1 MKRILVFLFLIV
13 AASTSYA
20 QSASAIVGKWLNE
33 EKDGQIEIYENKG
46 KYFGKINWMK
56 EPYEKDGKTLRKDSK
71 NPDASQRGRA
81 LLNTVIL
88 TDFEYSDGKWK
99 GGEIYDPKSGK
110 TYSCEMKLNEGKLEV
125 RGYIGAPMF
134 GRTAYFTGVK

>member
-13 AASTSYA
+13 AGSTSHA
-20 QSASAIVGKWLNE
+20 QSANAIVGKWLNE

-46 KYFGKINWMK
+46 KYFGKIDWMK
-56 EPYEKDGKTLRKDSK
+56 EPYEQGGKTLRKDSK
-71 NPDASQRGRA
+71 NPDAGRRDRA
-81 LLNTVIL
+81 LLNAVIL
-88 TDFEYSDGKWK
+88 TGFEYGDGKWK

-125 RGYIGAPMF
+125 RGYIGTPIL
-134 GRTAYFTGVK
+134 GRTAYFTPVK